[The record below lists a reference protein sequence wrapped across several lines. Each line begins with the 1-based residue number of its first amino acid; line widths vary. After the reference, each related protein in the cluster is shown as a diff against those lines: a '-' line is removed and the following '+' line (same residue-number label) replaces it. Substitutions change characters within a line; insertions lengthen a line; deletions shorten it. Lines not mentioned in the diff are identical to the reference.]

1 MSMRP
6 SQHESK
12 RGVFT
17 EHPADRLADQS
28 KRPLLADWR
37 DTARRMEPHAHNE
50 PLMRQP
56 TTPASDSPALP
67 LARVEAIHVR
77 VPFRRPILDAT
88 GEYTHRRSW
97 LLRIVAE
104 DGAEGL
110 GEAVLDPIAED
121 VTTGAL
127 ALLMREIVPALA
139 AGRPPAW
146 ADLAREGE
154 PGRAAMAAVDGA
166 LAALAAARGAAAAGG
181 GAGVAAA
188 TPIRVSATIG
198 FGGPAAGAEAA
209 AQAVELGFDTLKLR
223 VGFERATDQLVARIR
238 AVRAAVGPEPQLR
251 IDAGGAWDLETA
263 TERLAALE
271 PFRIEYVEQPL
282 AAWDLIG
289 HATLRDRV
297 RVPVALDESIDSE
310 GSARAVLA
318 DAAADVIVVKP
329 ARVGGL
335 AATMRIV
342 DGASGAGAANAAT
355 ASVVLG
361 TYFETGV
368 GIAAALRVAAAMRVA
383 AAPADGRAAS
393 REPVHGLATA
403 GLLVH
408 DLLGLP
414 LPIEGGRMAVPTVV
428 SLDESVVDR
437 YALER
442 FEAQR

>member
-1 MSMRP
+1 
-6 SQHESK
+6 
-12 RGVFT
+12 
-17 EHPADRLADQS
+17 
-28 KRPLLADWR
+28 
-37 DTARRMEPHAHNE
+37 METHAHTR

-67 LARVEAIHVR
+67 RLARVEAIHVR

-97 LLRIVAE
+97 LLRIVDE

-110 GEAVLDPIAED
+110 GEAAINPIAED

-146 ADLAREGE
+146 AKLAPEGE

-166 LAALAAARGAAAAGG
+166 IAALLAARGEGGGGDDGGGKGGAAAA
-181 GAGVAAA
+181 ASI
-188 TPIRVSATIG
+188 PVSAAIR
-198 FGGPAAGAEAA
+198 FGGPDAGAEAA
-209 AQAVELGFDTLKLR
+209 AQAVELGFGTLKLR
-223 VGFERATDQLVARIR
+223 AGFERVTDQLVARIR

-251 IDAGGAWDLETA
+251 VDVGGAWDLETA

-289 HATLRDRV
+289 HAALRERV
-297 RVPVALDESIDSE
+297 DVPIALDESIDSE
-310 GSARAVLA
+310 GSARAALA
-318 DAAADVIVVKP
+318 EGAADIIIVKA

-342 DGASGAGAANAAT
+342 DAASGAGAK
-355 ASVVLG
+355 VVLG

-368 GIAAALRVAAAMRVA
+368 GIAAALRVAAAMRGNV
-383 AAPADGRAAS
+383 RATTPETA
-393 REPVHGLATA
+393 HGLATA

-408 DLLGLP
+408 DLLGVP
-414 LPIEGGRMAVPTVV
+414 IPIEKGRMAVPPVV
-428 SLDESVVDR
+428 SLEESVVDR

-442 FEAQR
+442 FEAHPVRLVGARMPARTGHDPSG